1 MVEEFQLWFIDRM
14 NQTILNF
21 DFKKSEIAE
30 NPVLVRDKKKALTLS
45 I

>member
-21 DFKKSEIAE
+21 DFKTSEIAE
-30 NPVLVRDKKKALTLS
+30 NQFWKGIKRKP
-45 I
+45 